1 MTERPGSPPGLF
13 SWALFHS
20 PSLEETGIR
29 GVLLDIGGIA
39 LFGGIHF
46 GFCLRPLFAYFGI
59 VTGALVAFDWQGAR
73 AAFLCERDMLVSPY
87 WN

>member
-1 MTERPGSPPGLF
+1 MPGHF
-13 SWALFHS
+13 SWALLHS
-20 PSLEETGIR
+20 ASLEETGVC

>member
-1 MTERPGSPPGLF
+1 LTERPGSPPGLF

-39 LFGGIHF
+39 CSAVFTSAFVFAISLLISPLSSVPLWLRLAGGQGRHF
-46 GFCLRPLFAYFGI
+46 F
-59 VTGALVAFDWQGAR
+59 VT
-73 AAFLCERDMLVSPY
+73 
-87 WN
+87 